1 MPVWHVSA
9 SLWTPRGEQLRSPG
23 VIERAAGVLLAEVGG
38 GREWWL
44 WNPRARIGHLR
55 VALTAAEN
63 DLLPPFCGQV
73 AYDAGD
79 SGPERRRTRWWR

>member
-23 VIERAAGVLLAEVGG
+23 VAERAAIGLLADVGG
-38 GREWWL
+38 EREWWL

-55 VALTAAEN
+55 VALTETENAA
-63 DLLPPFCGQV
+63 LPPFCGQV
-73 AYDAGD
+73 AYDAGE
-79 SGPERRRTRWWR
+79 SGPERPRVRR